1 MTESNYHTTK
11 WLLEDL
17 LETEI
22 KKTKVKMNKPVY
34 LALLILEISTLIN
47 EFCNNYN
54 TPRYQNNGKI
64 FYVDTSSFIVYTRT
78 EDIADDVQNRYD
90 ISSYEVD
97 RPLPKGM
104 NKKVIGQ
111 IKDEVGGKIITEF
124 LHLDQNHILT

>member
-1 MTESNYHTTK
+1 
-11 WLLEDL
+11 
-17 LETEI
+17 
-22 KKTKVKMNKPVY
+22 MNKPVY

-64 FYVDTSSFIVYTRT
+64 FYVDTSSFIAYTRT

-90 ISSYEVD
+90 ISSHEVD